1 MNKSSVSNKILINI
15 STDDKKLH
23 SNENNKQNY
32 NIITLNFKKNIN
44 NNIYNLKD
52 IIKKIFEGN
61 THKNPEKIDSIIK
74 HIEFL
79 FNKYINDIN
88 EFYVK
93 QYENILRYYEEKI
106 RILYENQFNLELKK
120 RILEESNYNLLRK
133 EKEYELIKART
144 GIIIQNGKII
154 DNNRKENE
162 ILILKKENS
171 ILKDAIEKQRLD
183 ILLKGRKI
191 QKKNHQI
198 NKKIILK
205 LHLKSKKLK
214 ILSHHSHPKSNPH
227 YHADS
232 NSLLNYK
239 SIISHKTLLNNSF
252 SKKFNTENSVIHNSS
267 RKNKTIKNYTNI
279 QIKRLCSKII
289 DKKHKK
295 GNNKYIINKKHKS
308 FNPPLLGMNMNGTF
322 KDNNKDKENIS
333 ENKKRN
339 YSEYFINKKT
349 NLLMIKTVNN
359 ENICKRKKNYF
370 RFLSPT
376 NRGSNQINN
385 LIPKSKKHINEIKYS
400 HSFTLKN
407 NVNNNTNNIKNNK
420 CDSEK
425 IISNNNNISNINN
438 NSKKA
443 KIENKIKKINL
454 IIKNKKKSNSKSKTK
469 SGSKKNSNSKNN
481 NNIHIINYT
490 SINNFIN
497 KTKSNSKK

>member
-198 NKKIILK
+198 NKKIIFEITF
-205 LHLKSKKLK
+205 KKQK
-214 ILSHHSHPKSNPH
+214 
-227 YHADS
+227 
-232 NSLLNYK
+232 
-239 SIISHKTLLNNSF
+239 
-252 SKKFNTENSVIHNSS
+252 
-267 RKNKTIKNYTNI
+267 IKNFITS
-279 QIKRLCSKII
+279 LSSKI
-289 DKKHKK
+289 
-295 GNNKYIINKKHKS
+295 KS
-308 FNPPLLGMNMNGTF
+308 TL
-322 KDNNKDKENIS
+322 S
-333 ENKKRN
+333 
-339 YSEYFINKKT
+339 
-349 NLLMIKTVNN
+349 
-359 ENICKRKKNYF
+359 C
-370 RFLSPT
+370 RF
-376 NRGSNQINN
+376 
-385 LIPKSKKHINEIKYS
+385 
-400 HSFTLKN
+400 
-407 NVNNNTNNIKNNK
+407 
-420 CDSEK
+420 
-425 IISNNNNISNINN
+425 
-438 NSKKA
+438 
-443 KIENKIKKINL
+443 
-454 IIKNKKKSNSKSKTK
+454 
-469 SGSKKNSNSKNN
+469 
-481 NNIHIINYT
+481 
-490 SINNFIN
+490 
-497 KTKSNSKK
+497 